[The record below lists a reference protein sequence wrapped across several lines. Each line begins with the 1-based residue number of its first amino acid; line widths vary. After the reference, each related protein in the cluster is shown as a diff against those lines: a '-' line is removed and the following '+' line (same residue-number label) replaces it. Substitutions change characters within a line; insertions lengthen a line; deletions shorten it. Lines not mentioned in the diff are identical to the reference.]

1 MNIQVFFQVKV
12 AVLKMKNDSAAEN
25 DMENLISSSESV
37 LGEWLDK
44 LKGHEVTDNS
54 IFSHLPRHYE
64 NEFNKDMDAL
74 NVRFFTRYIMYFSL
88 IIVDLFLSRLCFS
101 LLHC

>member
-1 MNIQVFFQVKV
+1 MK
-12 AVLKMKNDSAAEN
+12 LKNESSAEKE
-25 DMENLISSSESV
+25 MENLISSSESV

-74 NVRFFTRYIMYFSL
+74 NVRFFPFIL
-88 IIVDLFLSRLCFS
+88 LF
-101 LLHC
+101 